1 MYSDDMLDKNAK
13 VKATFENVTLDNVLR
28 EILADKGL
36 TFEKNAEFITI
47 FKARCCSAEQYSLIR
62 ESDG

>member
-36 TFEKNAEFITI
+36 TIEKNAEFITI
-47 FKARCCSAEQYSLIR
+47 LKPLLLSRTV
-62 ESDG
+62 